1 LSFIF
6 PLLLFVHQIE
16 WTLEL
21 DVAGRDQMQIDR
33 GCLYGV
39 VAEQLADGVEV
50 VAFIEEVGGEAV
62 TQGVEAAL
70 FG

>member
-1 LSFIF
+1 L
-6 PLLLFVHQIE
+6 PLLLLHQIE
-16 WTLEL
+16 RTLEL
-21 DVAGRDQMQIDR
+21 DIAGWNEMQIDG

-39 VAEQLADGVEV
+39 VAEQPADGVEV

-62 TQGVEAAL
+62 TQGVKAAF

>member
-1 LSFIF
+1 M
-6 PLLLFVHQIE
+6 
-16 WTLEL
+16 
-21 DVAGRDQMQIDR
+21 DVAGRNQMQIDR
-33 GCLYGV
+33 SCFYGG

-62 TQGVEAAL
+62 TEGVEAAR